1 MWVSRREIG
10 KKLTRDLTKF
20 NSLAKF
26 PRPYR
31 SMLEDPSMRKPKSK
45 ATAQPEDVNNRKIC
59 GLTDRYKELPIKK
72 AFRKSIFNIC
82 VIKGERYEVK

>member
-1 MWVSRREIG
+1 MARCVYRMTPTWVSRREIG

-31 SMLEDPSMRKPKSK
+31 SILEDPSMRKPKSK
-45 ATAQPEDVNNRKIC
+45 ATAQPKDSNNRKYV
-59 GLTDRYKELPIKK
+59 D
-72 AFRKSIFNIC
+72 
-82 VIKGERYEVK
+82 